1 MHQVF
6 INFQKQFTY
15 NPTIANRQKYAVAKK
30 FIILGMGGS
39 HLAADLIKN
48 YNPQID
54 LLIHKNY
61 GLPKLADKELKQSLI
76 IANSYSGNTEE
87 VLDGLKIAIKKKL
100 NIIVIATGG
109 KLISLAKKNNLP
121 YIQMPNWGIQPR
133 CALGL
138 NCRAILKA
146 LGQNQAYAEIGTL
159 AKTLK
164 GRNYKSRGKTIA
176 KMLKNKIPVIYSS
189 ENNYTI
195 AYNWKIKFNE
205 NSKIPAFCNTLPEL
219 NHNEMTGFDISPE
232 SKKLSQNF
240 FFIFISDDTDH
251 KQIQKR
257 MLVTAK
263 LYKKRNLPVTILS
276 LAGKN
281 KWQKIFSN
289 LLIADWASYYN
300 AKNYNHNPEQVP
312 MVEEF
317 KKMI

>member
-176 KMLKNKIPVIYSS
+176 KMLKKIAPTKVILTTTYSKNFLVEPPGLMPGTNAPLFFS
-189 ENNYTI
+189 
-195 AYNWKIKFNE
+195 
-205 NSKIPAFCNTLPEL
+205 
-219 NHNEMTGFDISPE
+219 SPE
-232 SKKLSQNF
+232 ISSALKK
-240 FFIFISDDTDH
+240 IRAE
-251 KQIQKR
+251 KK
-257 MLVTAK
+257 VK
-263 LYKKRNLPVTILS
+263 LKTNKK
-276 LAGKN
+276 
-281 KWQKIFSN
+281 
-289 LLIADWASYYN
+289 
-300 AKNYNHNPEQVP
+300 
-312 MVEEF
+312 
-317 KKMI
+317 